1 MKVAVIGND
10 AYLARNLQ
18 NVFISD
24 DVMSFPR
31 LDYVDKEEIKR
42 FDAVINFTIQPEFSC
57 KTLSQDELL
66 DVKLA
71 RMIKGSETKLV
82 MISSRKVYGSRNLAD
97 EIAETAPLQPLDA
110 YAKNKAAAEK
120 AIQRIIPGQSLIVR
134 VANVLGEPVNRTG
147 YKTFMGWISESI
159 LTRGKLI
166 VTENPETRKDFITRD
181 YLQKALSVLI
191 HKKVSGII
199 NVGAGFALSLERLLT
214 DIVGEEH
221 IFFEGNV
228 PPRDQFVLNVD
239 RLHRFV
245 SPFTPQELSDRC
257 RRNRSVLM
265 NYLKL
270 HKEKDYAQD

>member
-221 IFFEGNV
+221 IFFEGT
-228 PPRDQFVLNVD
+228 F
-239 RLHRFV
+239 
-245 SPFTPQELSDRC
+245 
-257 RRNRSVLM
+257 RRGISLF
-265 NYLKL
+265 
-270 HKEKDYAQD
+270 

>member
-120 AIQRIIPGQSLIVR
+120 ALGKELGQNL
-134 VANVLGEPVNRTG
+134 
-147 YKTFMGWISESI
+147 
-159 LTRGKLI
+159 
-166 VTENPETRKDFITRD
+166 
-181 YLQKALSVLI
+181 LSV
-191 HKKVSGII
+191 V
-199 NVGAGFALSLERLLT
+199 F
-214 DIVGEEH
+214 
-221 IFFEGNV
+221 
-228 PPRDQFVLNVD
+228 
-239 RLHRFV
+239 
-245 SPFTPQELSDRC
+245 
-257 RRNRSVLM
+257 
-265 NYLKL
+265 
-270 HKEKDYAQD
+270 DYG

>member
-110 YAKNKAAAEK
+110 YAK
-120 AIQRIIPGQSLIVR
+120 RL
-134 VANVLGEPVNRTG
+134 
-147 YKTFMGWISESI
+147 F
-159 LTRGKLI
+159 RG
-166 VTENPETRKDFITRD
+166 
-181 YLQKALSVLI
+181 
-191 HKKVSGII
+191 
-199 NVGAGFALSLERLLT
+199 
-214 DIVGEEH
+214 
-221 IFFEGNV
+221 
-228 PPRDQFVLNVD
+228 
-239 RLHRFV
+239 
-245 SPFTPQELSDRC
+245 
-257 RRNRSVLM
+257 
-265 NYLKL
+265 
-270 HKEKDYAQD
+270 

>member
-221 IFFEGNV
+221 IFFRGISL
-228 PPRDQFVLNVD
+228 F
-239 RLHRFV
+239 
-245 SPFTPQELSDRC
+245 
-257 RRNRSVLM
+257 
-265 NYLKL
+265 
-270 HKEKDYAQD
+270 

>member
-120 AIQRIIPGQSLIVR
+120 VIQGIIPGQSLIVR

-214 DIVGEEH
+214 DIG
-221 IFFEGNV
+221 
-228 PPRDQFVLNVD
+228 
-239 RLHRFV
+239 
-245 SPFTPQELSDRC
+245 
-257 RRNRSVLM
+257 RRRTYFL
-265 NYLKL
+265 
-270 HKEKDYAQD
+270 

>member
-97 EIAETAPLQPLDA
+97 EIAEIAPLQPLDA

-120 AIQRIIPGQSLIVR
+120 VIQGIIPGQSLIVR

-191 HKKVSGII
+191 HKKV
-199 NVGAGFALSLERLLT
+199 
-214 DIVGEEH
+214 
-221 IFFEGNV
+221 
-228 PPRDQFVLNVD
+228 
-239 RLHRFV
+239 
-245 SPFTPQELSDRC
+245 
-257 RRNRSVLM
+257 
-265 NYLKL
+265 
-270 HKEKDYAQD
+270 

>member
-1 MKVAVIGND
+1 M
-10 AYLARNLQ
+10 
-18 NVFISD
+18 
-24 DVMSFPR
+24 
-31 LDYVDKEEIKR
+31 
-42 FDAVINFTIQPEFSC
+42 
-57 KTLSQDELL
+57 

-147 YKTFMGWISESI
+147 YKTLMGWISESI

-245 SPFTPQELSDRC
+245 SPFTPQELSDSC

-270 HKEKDYAQD
+270 HKEKAYAQD